1 MYVLYNTKDLYV
13 GLAQKDILYDRGC
26 IDRNIL
32 VSIN

>member
-26 IDRNIL
+26 IKTEIYWL
-32 VSIN
+32 I